1 MRRAR
6 RKLAALLT
14 ALMLIFPVYAD
25 EAVSS
30 DAGAESTEA
39 AAEDEASEGEASEG
53 KALSAVLL
61 LSSVSG
67 ALVVIAL
74 IYRGVDKAK
83 YL

>member
-14 ALMLIFPVYAD
+14 SLMLIFPVYAD

-30 DAGAESTEA
+30 DAAAESTEA
-39 AAEDEASEGEASEG
+39 AAEGEASEG